1 MLVSILGRIGFTATF
16 SASNNVHRGALCD
29 DNKNSGKVG
38 KSYFKTKGEGG
49 FLHFGKKIWLVL
61 ELSKPWKHYVS
72 MVKLLSEFF
81 SLEAQ

>member
-16 SASNNVHRGALCD
+16 SASNNAHRGALCD
-29 DNKNSGKVG
+29 DTKNSGKVG
-38 KSYFKTKGEGG
+38 GCYFKTKREGG
-49 FLHFGKKIWLVL
+49 FLHFGKIWLVL

-72 MVKLLSEFF
+72 MVKLLSEIF